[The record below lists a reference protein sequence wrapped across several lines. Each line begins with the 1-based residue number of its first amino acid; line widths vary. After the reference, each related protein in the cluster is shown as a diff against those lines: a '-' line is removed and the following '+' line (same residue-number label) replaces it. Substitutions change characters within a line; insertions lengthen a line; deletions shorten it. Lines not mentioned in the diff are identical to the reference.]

1 MLILCY
7 NSPLLHTNRLR
18 ELLITE
24 EDQYLAEM
32 EAKEESIEDR
42 QESMR
47 QRAKELK
54 EKREG
59 ERKAFVAEK
68 LEQKFR

>member
-1 MLILCY
+1 MGKNKILIFIC
-7 NSPLLHTNRLR
+7 RLR

-24 EDQYLAEM
+24 EEQYLAEM

-54 EKREG
+54 EKREH
-59 ERKAFVAEK
+59 ERKSFVAMK
-68 LEQKFR
+68 LDQKFR